1 MTIDASKLDIGKLRK
16 VRELMDRGATDG
28 EQAAARAKA
37 ERLASDAGMT
47 LAQALSTLDT
57 APSGPTVRDLFAG
70 FDDWMES
77 REPGYKARAAAERAE
92 KERKRLARC
101 QELLRQYG
109 SEDAVFAPT
118 AIEKALR
125 VALEPLSDPAN
136 NLWGYQGYSLGKLTP
151 DMWEAVRGA
160 VRVPET
166 VQEAWAAY
174 QAWETLQDDRC
185 AFCPDFTP
193 EQWAEVWHDA
203 LTHLLDNLRTPSAEG
218 VKARLAWMR
227 EVANLGHARDMER
240 DIQLIDALEGDF
252 SALMA
257 SVQTGHRSTSDKS
270 ARVRTLLQSEPD
282 LSDREIAR
290 RAEVS
295 PQTVGNWRRRL
306 AAKGWGS
313 LEE

>member
-1 MTIDASKLDIGKLRK
+1 MTTGASKLDTDKLRK

-28 EQAAARAKA
+28 EQAAAKAKA

-92 KERKRLARC
+92 KERKRLTRC

-118 AIEKALR
+118 MTEEAIREAL
-125 VALEPLSDPAN
+125 AHMADPDT
-136 NLWGYQGYSLGKLTP
+136 LWGYRDFSGGKLTP

-174 QAWETLQDDRC
+174 QEQEARQDDRC
-185 AFCPDFTP
+185 AFFPDYSP
-193 EQWAEVWHDA
+193 HPWADVWRDA
-203 LTHLLDNLRTPSAEG
+203 LEHLLDNLRTPTADG
-218 VKARLAWMR
+218 VAARLEWMGFLANR
-227 EVANLGHARDMER
+227 EFSRDAYRDQQLHA
-240 DIQLIDALEGDF
+240 ALQEDF
-252 SALMA
+252 TALMA